1 MANSYDAHMPCT
13 PLLPT
18 PSVPPGETRDR
29 LRRALASLE
38 LAQACGRTWSLA
50 EAHREAAAAY
60 AAFGA
65 WPSAELMLARGLRW
79 ARLGGGPDA
88 CVDLLCE
95 LVECLALAA
104 DAAERE
110 APGQGRPLRERARDH
125 VFEAQQLARRVS
137 DARWEVTVLL
147 RLSDVLDRFG
157 DRDDAT
163 LLQVRALQ
171 LTVGVSP
178 ELQRPTAGDAA
189 LLRCH

>member
-1 MANSYDAHMPCT
+1 MPCT

-18 PSVPPGETRDR
+18 PSAPPGETRDR
-29 LRRALASLE
+29 LRRALASLA

-65 WPSAELMLARGLRW
+65 WPSAELMLAQGLRW
-79 ARLGGGPDA
+79 ARLGGGPDV

-95 LVECLALAA
+95 LVECLAGAA
-104 DAAERE
+104 DEAERE
-110 APGQGRPLRERARDH
+110 APGRGRPLRDRARDH
-125 VFEAQQLARRVS
+125 VFEAQQLARHVS

-163 LLQVRALQ
+163 QLQVRALQ

-178 ELQRPTAGDAA
+178 ELQRPSAGDAA

>member
-1 MANSYDAHMPCT
+1 MPRLCPS
-13 PLLPT
+13 PLP
-18 PSVPPGETRDR
+18 PQAPPGAARDR
-29 LRRALASLE
+29 LRLALASLE
-38 LAQACGRTWSLA
+38 LARAGGQAWSLA

-65 WPSAELMLARGLRW
+65 WPSAELMLAQGLRW
-79 ARLGGGPDA
+79 ARVSGAPDA
-88 CVDLLCE
+88 CVDLLCA
-95 LVECLALAA
+95 LVECLAGAA
-104 DAAERE
+104 DEAE
-110 APGQGRPLRERARDH
+110 AQTPGQGRPLRDRARDH
-125 VFEAQQLARRVS
+125 VFEAQRLAHQVS

-163 LLQVRALQ
+163 QLQVRALQ

-178 ELQRPTAGDAA
+178 EQPPPSAGDAA